1 MHVELQL
8 AFDKE
13 KRIAK
18 KIYIQKIVDKSI
30 NFVYTNRGKELKY
43 MNAIIQKWGNSQ
55 GIRIPKSILETA
67 LFKPNDTVDIIAE
80 DNKIIIKKVVHKKH
94 ITLEERLK
102 DFNGEYIFEEVDWGK
117 PMGNEIW

>member
-1 MHVELQL
+1 
-8 AFDKE
+8 
-13 KRIAK
+13 
-18 KIYIQKIVDKSI
+18 
-30 NFVYTNRGKELKY
+30 

-102 DFNGEYIFEEVDWGK
+102 DFNGEYTFEEVDWGK